1 VDEGVHFMRNDE
13 VVEAGEKEGS
23 PPKDMVRDEDS
34 AQPYEGQVSSSEVH
48 SLTWL
53 HFDFVQVTFSF
64 KSTEDDGDKRI
75 DNFLK
80 KGDH

>member
-1 VDEGVHFMRNDE
+1 MHFMRNDE

-23 PPKDMVRDEDS
+23 PPKDMVRDEDPVHHS
-34 AQPYEGQVSSSEVH
+34 EGQVSSLEVH
-48 SLTWL
+48 NLTWWCY
-53 HFDFVQVTFSF
+53 DFVQVTFSF